1 MSVQFLVI
9 YPRVDLHNCQH
20 NRDTGQP
27 CHHKDPPPLPLYSQ
41 ISQALITPHLQ
52 QPLPRPPLLCICWS
66 FQEWHLY
73 RVIWSLRRLAWFPHR
88 DVSELPPSHHV
99 YLQCVSYHC
108 RTCPLQEILV
118 MSRRQLSCRKLL
130 HTTTG
135 RFLCRHTFSFF
146 WGRCTVAGMYNK
158 CEFCFFKKL
167 PSFVPERL
175 HHFTAPQ
182 AMCEGWF
189 LCILARIWYCH
200 FVAF

>member
-41 ISQALITPHLQ
+41 ITQALITPHFQ

-73 RVIWSLRRLAWFPHR
+73 RVIWSLRRLAWFPRR

-99 YLQCVSYHC
+99 YL
-108 RTCPLQEILV
+108 
-118 MSRRQLSCRKLL
+118 
-130 HTTTG
+130 
-135 RFLCRHTFSFF
+135 
-146 WGRCTVAGMYNK
+146 
-158 CEFCFFKKL
+158 
-167 PSFVPERL
+167 
-175 HHFTAPQ
+175 
-182 AMCEGWF
+182 
-189 LCILARIWYCH
+189 
-200 FVAF
+200 